1 MRARH
6 LTPLFLLLLA
16 MPWVAQRAHAGPA
29 GASVAIPEPPELEP
43 DVHFWMR
50 VYSEVTT
57 NEGFIHDARNL
68 AVVYESLR
76 FEPGLPP
83 AQRQQ
88 QVNAAREHYQ
98 QVLRRLAAGD
108 APLPGD
114 EPDAARVRAMWGDEP
129 PARLGEAADEVRFQL
144 GQADRFRAGL
154 VRAGAWEKHIARTLA
169 AQGIP
174 PEIAVLPHV
183 ESSFQPEA
191 YSKAGAAGMW
201 QFIRSTGRR
210 FLRIDRVV
218 DERLDPYRS
227 SEAAAQLLSYNYSML
242 GSWPLAITA
251 YNHGAG
257 GMRRARDLLGTD
269 DIVRIVRDYRS
280 PSFGF
285 ASRNYYASFL
295 AALRLDRDPDRFFG
309 PLQRLPESASGELSL
324 PAPARIDALERA
336 LGVRAEALREL
347 NPALRPP
354 VWSRQQPVP
363 RGYHLRLPAAAGMPD
378 SQQLLARLT
387 APAGT
392 PALNPVAAVA
402 ASGVAAGNVA
412 AASASAQGVAP
423 GPATGAGVSLPPLA
437 RASSPTLPQVKLP
450 AARPRRGA
458 KAAPVAVPEPGP
470 EPMPA
475 PANVPRAEPVH
486 VVLAGESVTSI
497 AVASGIEPERLLRL
511 NSLTLDDRI
520 YEGQQLLV
528 GEVAAASSDAAEE
541 ALAAADD
548 RRDEAQATAVL
559 AAERS
564 APALSAEQALAQGP
578 RLSPAPAAQ
587 AVADPIDYGVQAND
601 SVQVAAA
608 ETIGHY
614 ADWLGLTAA
623 QVRSLNNLS
632 AKAGVR
638 VGQRLVVEFSQATR
652 AQFERRRRAY
662 HAQLQSAYFATHRIE
677 STEAYAARAGDSLWQ
692 ISRRAG
698 VPDWLLQ
705 QYNPD
710 VDFGNLRPGTALQL
724 PKVEEGN

>member
-1 MRARH
+1 MRAPK
-6 LTPLFLLLLA
+6 LPLLLLFVLT
-16 MPWVAQRAHAGPA
+16 MPWVAERAHAA
-29 GASVAIPEPPELEP
+29 AATASLAIPEPPELEP
-43 DVHFWMR
+43 DVQFWMR
-50 VYSEVTT
+50 VYSVVTT
-57 NEGFIHDARNL
+57 NEGYVHDARNL
-68 AVVYESLR
+68 AVVYEALH

-98 QVLRRLAAGD
+98 DLLKRLAAGEQ
-108 APLPGD
+108 PLPG
-114 EPDAARVRAMWGDEP
+114 EEADAAHVRSLWGDAP
-129 PARLGEAADEVRFQL
+129 PARLAEAADDVRFQL

-154 VRAGAWEKHIARTLA
+154 VRSGAWEKHIARTLA

-218 DERLDPYRS
+218 DERLDPYKS

-269 DIVRIVRDYRS
+269 DIVRIVRDYHS

-295 AALRLDRDPDRFFG
+295 AALRLDREPEKYFG
-309 PLQRLPESASGELSL
+309 SLQRQPESDTGELPL
-324 PAPARIDALERA
+324 PAAARVDQLERA
-336 LGVRAEALREL
+336 LGVQADVLRAL

-354 VWSRQQPVP
+354 IWSRQQPIP
-363 RGYHLRLPAAAGMPD
+363 RGYHLRLPATAGMPD
-378 SQQLLARLT
+378 PQQLLARLG

-392 PALNPVAAVA
+392 PTLNPVTGVAVA
-402 ASGVAAGNVA
+402 GAGDGADASGMGVTLAPVARTAL
-412 AASASAQGVAP
+412 P
-423 GPATGAGVSLPPLA
+423 SLPRIALA
-437 RASSPTLPQVKLP
+437 SV
-450 AARPRRGA
+450 ARPRRGGN
-458 KAAPVAVPEPGP
+458 PPS
-470 EPMPA
+470 PA
-475 PANVPRAEPVH
+475 PAPEAQPMLAPTEVPRAEPVH
-486 VVLAGESVTSI
+486 VVLAGESVASI
-497 AVASGIEPERLLRL
+497 AVAAGIEPERLLRL

-528 GEVAAASSDAAEE
+528 GEVAAAGSEAAEE

-578 RLSPAPAAQ
+578 RLSPAPSAPAI
-587 AVADPIDYGVQAND
+587 ADPIDYGVQAD
-601 SVQVAAA
+601 GRVLVAAA

-614 ADWLGLTAA
+614 ADWLGLSAA
-623 QVRSLNNLS
+623 KVRALNKLS

-638 VGQRLVVEFSQATR
+638 VGQRLALDFSQATR

-677 STEAYAARAGDSLWQ
+677 ATTAYAARAGDSLWQ

-698 VPDWLLQ
+698 VPEWLLQ

-710 VDFGNLRPGTALQL
+710 VDFSDLRPGIALQL
-724 PKVEEGN
+724 PKVEAGD

>member
-1 MRARH
+1 
-6 LTPLFLLLLA
+6 
-16 MPWVAQRAHAGPA
+16 
-29 GASVAIPEPPELEP
+29 
-43 DVHFWMR
+43 
-50 VYSEVTT
+50 
-57 NEGFIHDARNL
+57 
-68 AVVYESLR
+68 
-76 FEPGLPP
+76 
-83 AQRQQ
+83 
-88 QVNAAREHYQ
+88 
-98 QVLRRLAAGD
+98 
-108 APLPGD
+108 
-114 EPDAARVRAMWGDEP
+114 VRS
-129 PARLGEAADEVRFQL
+129 
-144 GQADRFRAGL
+144 
-154 VRAGAWEKHIARTLA
+154 GAWEKHIARTLA

-218 DERLDPYRS
+218 DERLDPYKS

-269 DIVRIVRDYRS
+269 DIVRIVREYHS

-295 AALRLDRDPDRFFG
+295 AALRLDREPEKYFG
-309 PLQRLPESASGELSL
+309 SLQRQPESNSGELSL
-324 PAPARIDALERA
+324 PAAARVDALERA
-336 LGVRAEALREL
+336 LGVQADVLRAL

-354 VWSRQQPVP
+354 VWARQQPVP
-363 RGYHLRLPAAAGMPD
+363 RGYRLRLPATAGMPD
-378 SQQLLARLT
+378 QQQLLARLS
-387 APAGT
+387 APPGT
-392 PALNPVAAVA
+392 QTFNPALGASLAGATVAALAVEP
-402 ASGVAAGNVA
+402 
-412 AASASAQGVAP
+412 P
-423 GPATGAGVSLPPLA
+423 GIGVSLPAPA
-437 RASSPTLPQVKLP
+437 RASFPSLPRAPLGA
-450 AARPRRGA
+450 AARGRRNG
-458 KAAPVAVPEPGP
+458 KPPSPEPAP
-470 EPMPA
+470 ESQPMLA
-475 PANVPRAEPVH
+475 PPQVPRAEPVH
-486 VVLAGESVTSI
+486 VVLAGESVASI
-497 AVASGIEPERLLRL
+497 AQAAGVEPERLLRL

-528 GEVAAASSDAAEE
+528 GEVAAAGSDAAEE

-548 RRDEAQATAVL
+548 RRDEAQANAVL

-564 APALSAEQALAQGP
+564 SPALSAEQALAQGP
-578 RLSPAPAAQ
+578 RLAPAPTTE
-587 AVADPIDYGVQAND
+587 AVADPIDYGVQPD
-601 SVQVAAA
+601 GSVQVAAA

-614 ADWLGLTAA
+614 ADWLGLTASK
-623 QVRSLNNLS
+623 VRSLNRLS
-632 AKAGVR
+632 AKSGVR
-638 VGQRLVVEFSQATR
+638 VGQRLVLDFGQATR

-677 STEAYAARAGDSLWQ
+677 ATSAYAARAGDSLWQ

-710 VDFGNLRPGTALQL
+710 IDFGDLRPGTAVQL
-724 PKVEEGN
+724 PRVEAGD

>member
-1 MRARH
+1 MSPR
-6 LTPLFLLLLA
+6 PLPLLLLSLLA
-16 MPWVAQRAHAGPA
+16 LLAGDPVRAA
-29 GASVAIPEPPELEP
+29 GAAIPEPAELEP
-43 DVHFWMR
+43 DVQFWMR
-50 VYSEVTT
+50 VYSVVTT
-57 NEGFIHDARNL
+57 NEGYIHDARNL
-68 AVVYESLR
+68 SVVYEALH

-98 QVLRRLAAGD
+98 DLLRRLAAGGQ
-108 APLPGD
+108 PQPG
-114 EPDAARVRAMWGDEP
+114 EEADAAHVRALWGDVP
-129 PARLGEAADEVRFQL
+129 PERLAEAADDVRFQL

-154 VRAGAWEKHIARTLA
+154 VRSGAWEKHIARTLA

-210 FLRIDRVV
+210 FLRIDRAV

-269 DIVRIVRDYRS
+269 DIVRIVRDYHS

-295 AALRLDRDPDRFFG
+295 AALRLDREPEKYFG
-309 PLQRLPESASGELSL
+309 SLQRQPESNGSELPL
-324 PAPARIDALERA
+324 PAPARVDVLERA
-336 LGVRAEALREL
+336 LGVPADVLRTL
-347 NPALRPP
+347 NPALRPT
-354 VWSRQQPVP
+354 VWARQQPVP
-363 RGYHLRLPAAAGMPD
+363 RGYLLRLPASAGLPD
-378 SQQLLARLT
+378 PQQLLARLS
-387 APAGT
+387 APPGT
-392 PALNPVAAVA
+392 QTLNPTLVASARV
-402 ASGVAAGNVA
+402 ASG
-412 AASASAQGVAP
+412 QVAP
-423 GPATGAGVSLPPLA
+423 GQGASVAALLAEPPGIGVSLPAPA
-437 RASSPTLPQVKLP
+437 RASFPSLPRFPLEG
-450 AARPRRGA
+450 AARTRRNG
-458 KAAPVAVPEPGP
+458 KSPAVPVPAPGP

-475 PANVPRAEPVH
+475 PAEVPRAEPVH
-486 VVLAGESVTSI
+486 VVLAGESVASI
-497 AVASGIEPERLLRL
+497 AQAAGIEPERLLRL

-528 GEVAAASSDAAEE
+528 GEVAAAGSDAAEE

-548 RRDEAQATAVL
+548 RRDEAQANAVL

-578 RLSPAPAAQ
+578 RLAPAPTAE
-587 AVADPIDYGVQAND
+587 AVADPIDYGVEAD
-601 SVQVAAA
+601 GSVHVAAA

-614 ADWLGLTAA
+614 ADWLGLTASR
-623 QVRSLNNLS
+623 VRTLNRLS
-632 AKAGVR
+632 AKSGVR
-638 VGQRLVVEFSQATR
+638 VGQRLVLDFGQATR

-677 STEAYAARAGDSLWQ
+677 ATSAYAARAGDSLWQ

-710 VDFGNLRPGTALQL
+710 IDFGDLRPGTALQL
-724 PKVEEGN
+724 PRVKAGD